1 MSLILN
7 SIIVKAALEY
17 YLPITNYLCVISVVF
32 ECRREIG
39 VTMKSSIIKAISLS
53 TFTFTLPLMMFVVF
67 SVYGALE
74 GVEAVTLRKVFITLS
89 LLTLIKNI
97 SNLGFLTAINNA
109 SEGLVAYKRIKVSSF
124 FLLIVKTKVW
134 HSLCVNVF
142 KLLKIWFQHFLLHKD
157 LENSQ
162 SDADNRQNLDKDS
175 LAKGFFFENF
185 LLVKY
190 IEE

>member
-7 SIIVKAALEY
+7 SIIVKAVLEY

-39 VTMKSSIIKAISLS
+39 VTMKASIIKAISLS

-124 FLLIVKTKVW
+124 LYL
-134 HSLCVNVF
+134 
-142 KLLKIWFQHFLLHKD
+142 
-157 LENSQ
+157 
-162 SDADNRQNLDKDS
+162 
-175 LAKGFFFENF
+175 
-185 LLVKY
+185 
-190 IEE
+190 